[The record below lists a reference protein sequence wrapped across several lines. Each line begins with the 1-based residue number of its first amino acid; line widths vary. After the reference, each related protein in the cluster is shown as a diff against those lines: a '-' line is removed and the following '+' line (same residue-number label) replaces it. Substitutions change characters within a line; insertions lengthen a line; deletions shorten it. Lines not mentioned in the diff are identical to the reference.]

1 MRRLTVLSVGYP
13 LAAAGPDA
21 AGGSE
26 QILSL
31 LDRELVR
38 GGHESVVLAPEGS
51 RTAGRLLA
59 APLPSGPIDGDVHMA
74 AQEYYRRRIRAAM
87 DQWSFDLIH
96 MHSLDFHAYLPPPGP
111 PVLATLHLPLTWYPE
126 SIFRQSRPD
135 TWLHCVSASQER
147 GCRDAASVLPHIVN
161 GVAVEQLACR
171 VRRRNY
177 ALALGRICPEKG
189 FHLALDAAAEAQMPL
204 ILGGQVFPYRE
215 HEAYFAR
222 EIMPR
227 VDGRLRRF
235 IGPVAMPR
243 KRRLLAGARCLLVPS
258 LVQETSS
265 LVAME
270 ALACGTPVIAFPSG
284 ALPEIVENGRTGFLV
299 RDSHEMAEAI
309 RAADSI
315 DPEVC
320 RRTARER
327 FSSRRMVTEY
337 LRLYERLT
345 GRAGARTATAAGL
358 EEVWMTSRSRRSA

>member
-1 MRRLTVLSVGYP
+1 MRRLTVLSIGYP

-38 GGHESVVLAPEGS
+38 AGHESVVLAPEGS

-59 APLPSGPIDGDVHMA
+59 ALLPSGPIDGGVHMA
-74 AQEYYRRRIRAAM
+74 AQKRYRRMIRAAM
-87 DQWSFDLIH
+87 EQWTFDLIH

-111 PVLATLHLPLTWYPE
+111 PVLATLHLPLAWYPE
-126 SIFRQSRPD
+126 AIFRQNRPD
-135 TWLHCVSASQER
+135 TWLQCVSASQQR
-147 GCRDAASVLPHIVN
+147 GCPAEASLLPHIVN
-161 GVAVEQLACR
+161 GVSVEQFR
-171 VRRRNY
+171 TGIRRREY

-189 FHLALDAAAEAQMPL
+189 FHLALDAAAEAQKPL
-204 ILGGQVFPYRE
+204 ILAGQIFPYRE

-227 VDGRLRRF
+227 VDGRTRRF

-284 ALPEIVENGRTGFLV
+284 ALPEIVEDGRTGFLV

-309 RAADSI
+309 RAAGSI
-315 DPEVC
+315 DSELC
-320 RRTARER
+320 RRAARER
-327 FSSRRMVTEY
+327 FSADRMLAEY
-337 LRLYERLT
+337 LQLYERLT
-345 GRAGARTATAAGL
+345 GREGAKTAAAGHR
-358 EEVWMTSRSRRSA
+358 EELWMTNQSQ